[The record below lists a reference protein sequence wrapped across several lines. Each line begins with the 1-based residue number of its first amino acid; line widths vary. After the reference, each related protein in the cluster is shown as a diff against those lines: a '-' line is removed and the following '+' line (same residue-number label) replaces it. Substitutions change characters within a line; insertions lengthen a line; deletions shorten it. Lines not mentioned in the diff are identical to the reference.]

1 MRYLIT
7 GGAGFIGSHVADYL
21 IGEGHKVHIV
31 DDLST
36 GSLDNIRHLLGHE
49 NFSSTVG
56 DILDYHMLE
65 QIVSPCDQIIH
76 LAAKVG
82 VRLIMEQPVDTIV
95 TNVQGTENILKL
107 ADLYKKKVLIAS
119 TSEVY
124 GKSMETDDSILKLSE
139 DSDWTLGPTE
149 KRRWAYAGS
158 KAIDEFLAFAY
169 ASERNLKVVIARF
182 FNTVGPR
189 QAGRYGMVIPNFVQQ
204 ALAGDP
210 IRVFGDGQQT
220 RCFTH
225 VQDAVRAI
233 IGLITEPAAEGGLFN
248 IGSEQEISMNDL
260 AAKVKEFTGS
270 DSEIVNIPYED
281 VYGPGFE
288 DMRRRTPDLTKI
300 HETIGYSPVKT
311 IDDIVRDV
319 TMFYSQ
325 TPKNDRTPIRSSAR
339 QRAT

>member
-7 GGAGFIGSHVADYL
+7 GGAGFIGSHLTDYL
-21 IGEGHKVHIV
+21 IAEGHKVHVV

-49 NFSSTVG
+49 NFSTTIG

-124 GKSMETDDSILKLSE
+124 GKSMETDDSITKLSE
-139 DSDWTLGPTE
+139 DNDWTLGPTQ

-169 ASERNLKVVIARF
+169 ASERDLKVVIARF

-204 ALAGDP
+204 ALEGKP
-210 IRVFGDGQQT
+210 IRVFGDGNQT

-233 IGLITEPAAEGGLFN
+233 VGLLSEPAAEGELFN
-248 IGSEQEISMNDL
+248 IGSEEEISMNEL
-260 AAKVKEFTGS
+260 AEKVRAFSES
-270 DSEIVNIPYED
+270 SSEIVNVPYEE

-288 DMRRRTPDLTKI
+288 DMMRRTPDISKI
-300 HETIGYSPVKT
+300 SAAIGYSPRKS

-319 TMFYSQ
+319 IDFYQ
-325 TPKNDRTPIRSSAR
+325 NDRVEDRKPVSSQSLR
-339 QRAT
+339 VN